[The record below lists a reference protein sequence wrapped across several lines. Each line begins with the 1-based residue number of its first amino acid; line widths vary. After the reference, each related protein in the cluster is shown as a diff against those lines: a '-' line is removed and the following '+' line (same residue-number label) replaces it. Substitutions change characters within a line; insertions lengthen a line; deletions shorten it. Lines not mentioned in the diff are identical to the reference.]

1 MCPWCLLTP
10 LCPCHHSA
18 TLYAAWLTLATAVLA
33 AARRPRGAW
42 DAREKSNERGMS

>member
-18 TLYAAWLTLATAVLA
+18 ALYAAWLTLATAVLA
-33 AARRPRGAW
+33 AARAARGI
-42 DAREKSNERGMS
+42 RELTRTGEE